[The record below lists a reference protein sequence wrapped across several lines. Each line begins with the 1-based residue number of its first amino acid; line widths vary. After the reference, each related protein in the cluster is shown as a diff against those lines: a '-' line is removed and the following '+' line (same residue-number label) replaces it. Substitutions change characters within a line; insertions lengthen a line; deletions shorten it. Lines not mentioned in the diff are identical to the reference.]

1 MLWTFVVLALKS
13 TAVLAAARLLTWAM
27 RGRSAASRHLVWSGA
42 FAAVLALPLLTVVLP
57 RMAVSAPAPSLVFRS
72 DAAAQP
78 VTPKDAQS
86 LPGGF
91 VAAAPARTAAGA
103 VGWLQLLLLA
113 WCAGALAILAR
124 VAMAYSAIAR
134 LRRRARPYP
143 ESAEP
148 LARRLGIAH
157 PVAILESEAET
168 MPMTFGV
175 FRPAVLMPAGSGQW
189 DAERRG
195 MVLLHELAHVRRGDP
210 ATHLLGRFAL
220 ALYWWNP
227 LAWTAWREFLK
238 ERERA
243 ADDLV
248 LNAGARPSEY
258 ARHLLEIARS
268 LHCASRLDG
277 AAIAMARGPQ
287 LEGRLLAILDSNR
300 NRRSPRRAAS
310 VVAALAASALLMPL
324 AAMQTQQAAP
334 LPNVDSV
341 IREANAKKD
350 HELVDYVASVLKS
363 NGQFD
368 AAAQALQAGLQIR
381 EEQSG
386 SGSVEYGVGLVKL
399 GELESRRQNSKD
411 ALVYFTKAEQ
421 VLQNRPE
428 AAPALHF
435 LGIDALAAKKYDDA
449 FQYFERL
456 AAADPSQAGIAMMWM
471 AVTREH
477 QHDDTA
483 AETLFQNAI
492 ATQAEDLNGAV
503 VRSVYA
509 AFLRGQKR
517 VEEAQA
523 LDEQASAI
531 RGRLRQRRQQVVAP
545 APAKPAQAGSGA
557 AMTAPRLTFKQEP
570 SYSEEA
576 RLAKYQGTVTLSVVI
591 GENGKVT
598 TAQVVQSLGLGLDEQ
613 AMMAVETWT
622 FQPATKNGVP
632 VPTQA
637 LVEVNFRL
645 L

>member
-27 RGRSAASRHLVWSGA
+27 RGRSAAARHLVWSGA
-42 FAAVLALPLLTVVLP
+42 FAAVLALPVLTVVLP
-57 RMAVSAPAPSLVFRS
+57 RIAVSAPTPSLVFRS
-72 DAAAQP
+72 DTAAQP
-78 VTPKDAQS
+78 VTAKDAQP

-91 VAAAPARTAAGA
+91 VTAAPPRTAAGP

-124 VAMAYSAIAR
+124 VAMAYTAIAR

-143 ESAEP
+143 ESAES
-148 LARRLGIAH
+148 LARQLGIAH
-157 PVAILESEAET
+157 SVAILESEAET

-189 DAERRG
+189 DAERRS
-195 MVLLHELAHVRRGDP
+195 MVLLHELAHIRRGDP

-258 ARHLLEIARS
+258 AQHLLEIARS
-268 LHCASRLDG
+268 LHSASRLDG

-310 VVAALAASALLMPL
+310 IVAALAASALLMPL
-324 AAMQTQQAAP
+324 AAMQTQDAAP
-334 LPNVDSV
+334 LPNIDAV
-341 IREANAKKD
+341 IRDANRDKD
-350 HELVDYVASVLKS
+350 HVLLDYVASVLKS

-368 AAAQALQAGLQIR
+368 QAAQALQTSLQIR
-381 EEQSG
+381 ESQAG
-386 SGSVEYGVGLVKL
+386 TGSVEYGVGLAKL
-399 GELESRRQNSKD
+399 GELENQRNNAKD
-411 ALVYFTKAEQ
+411 ALAYFTKAER
-421 VLQNRPE
+421 VLQNSPE

-435 LGIDALAAKKYDDA
+435 LGIHALSVKSYDEA

-456 AAADPSQAGIAMMWM
+456 AAADPSQAGMAMMWM
-471 AVTREH
+471 AVTRWH
-477 QHDDTA
+477 QHDDGA
-483 AETLFQNAI
+483 AETLFKSAL
-492 ATQAEDLNGAV
+492 ATQAEDGNGAV

-509 AFLRGQKR
+509 GFLARQMRGDEAKTLQ
-517 VEEAQA
+517 EEAG
-523 LDEQASAI
+523 AI
-531 RGRLRQRRQQVVAP
+531 RARNRQSAP
-545 APAKPAQAGSGA
+545 PNSLAAKPAYRVGGGV
-557 AMTAPRLTFKQEP
+557 TAPGLTLKKEP
-570 SYSEEA
+570 FYSEEA
-576 RLAKYQGTVTLSVVI
+576 RLAWYQGSVLLHVVI
-591 GENGKVT
+591 GEDGKAADV
-598 TAQVVQSLGLGLDEQ
+598 QVVQGLGLGLDEQ
-613 AMMAVETWT
+613 AILAVRQWQFKPGTR
-622 FQPATKNGVP
+622 NGVP
-632 VPTQA
+632 VPVA
-637 LVEVNFRL
+637 ANIEVNFRL